1 MLKILIAE
9 PTHPIFKEKMESA
22 GFNCDQQTDISFVD
36 LKRIIPEYDGLV
48 IRSKF
53 KIDSEFID
61 LAVRLKF
68 IARAGSGMENIDVSY
83 AESKNITCINSP
95 EGNRDSLG
103 EHTMGMVLCLFH
115 QINSANAEV
124 KKGIWN
130 RKTNVGIE
138 LQGKTIGILGY
149 GNMGSAFAKRLSGF
163 DVNVIA
169 FDKYKKMYSDQ
180 YVKEVDYETLFNQ
193 TDVFSIHLPLTD
205 ETHFLINDEF
215 IQKFKKDI
223 FIVNTARGKIVNTD
237 DLVKNLISGKVKG
250 AALDVLEYENISF
263 ENGFKENTPALS
275 YLFNADNVILTPHI
289 AGSSDASYRKIAEV
303 MAKKIIEKY
312 TTL

>member
-9 PTHPIFKEKMESA
+9 PTHPIFKEKIENA
-22 GFNCDQQTDISFVD
+22 GFHCDQKTDISFD
-36 LKRIIPEYDGLV
+36 ELKRIIPIYDGLV

-53 KIDSEFID
+53 KIDADFID
-61 LAVRLKF
+61 LSVRLKF

-83 AESKNITCINSP
+83 AESKNIRCINSP

-103 EHTMGMVLCLFH
+103 EHTIGMVLCLFH
-115 QINSANAEV
+115 RINSANAEV
-124 KKGIWN
+124 KKGLWN

-138 LQGKTIGILGY
+138 LQGKTVGILGY

-169 FDKYKKMYSDQ
+169 YDKYKKKFSDQ

-193 TDVFSIHLPLTD
+193 TDIFSIHLPLTD
-205 ETHFLINDEF
+205 ETRFLINDEF
-215 IQKFKKDI
+215 IQKFKKEI
-223 FIVNTARGKIVNTD
+223 FIVNTARGKILNTD
-237 DLVKNLISGKVKG
+237 DLVKNLMSRKVKG
-250 AALDVLEYENISF
+250 AALDVLEYENLSF
-263 ENGFKENTPALS
+263 EKGFNENTPALT
-275 YLFNADNVILTPHI
+275 YLFNSDNVILTPHI

-303 MAKKIIEKY
+303 MAIKIIENY
-312 TTL
+312 HPL

>member
-9 PTHPIFKEKMESA
+9 PTHAIFLKKMENA
-22 GFNCDQQTDISFVD
+22 GFFCDQQTDISFD
-36 LKRIIPEYDGLV
+36 GLKHIIPEYDGLV

-53 KIDSEFID
+53 KINSEFID

-68 IARAGSGMENIDVSY
+68 IARAGSGMENINVSY

-103 EHTMGMVLCLFH
+103 EHTIGMLLCLFH
-115 QINSANAEV
+115 RINSANAEV

-138 LQGKTIGILGY
+138 LQGKTVGILGY
-149 GNMGSAFAKRLSGF
+149 GNMGSAFAKRLLGF

-169 FDKYKKMYSDQ
+169 FDKYKKKYSDQ
-180 YVKEVDYETLFNQ
+180 FVKEVDSETLFYQ
-193 TDVFSIHLPLTD
+193 TDILSIHVPLTD
-205 ETHFLINDEF
+205 ETDCLINNEF
-215 IQKFKKDI
+215 IQKFKKEI

-237 DLVKNLISGKVKG
+237 DLVKNLISGKVRG
-250 AALDVLEYENISF
+250 AALDVLEYENHSF
-263 ENGFKENTPALS
+263 ENGFKEKTPALS
-275 YLFNADNVILTPHI
+275 YLFNAENVILTPHI

-303 MAKKIIEKY
+303 MANKIIEKY
-312 TTL
+312 PAL